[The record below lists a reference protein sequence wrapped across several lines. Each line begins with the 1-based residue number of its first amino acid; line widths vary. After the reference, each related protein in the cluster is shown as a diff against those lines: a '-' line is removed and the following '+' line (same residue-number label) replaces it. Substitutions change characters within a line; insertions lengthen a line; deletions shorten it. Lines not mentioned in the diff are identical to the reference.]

1 MVEKWKQDQSP
12 QKYPVVD
19 PQDYEGDLLDY
30 YEAKEDIELLMRK
43 AQDKLQVEESKVE
56 ESKVE
61 EKEEIQEVPDLKE
74 KEEMPLNRRRM

>member
-12 QKYPVVD
+12 QKYPIVD

-56 ESKVE
+56 E
-61 EKEEIQEVPDLKE
+61 KEEIQEVPDLME
-74 KEEMPLNRRRM
+74 KEEMPFNRRRM

>member
-56 ESKVE
+56 E
-61 EKEEIQEVPDLKE
+61 KEEIQEVPDLME
-74 KEEMPLNRRRM
+74 KEEMPFNRRRM